1 MKIVRTDPFKKD
13 FEKLPDDVKRRTEK
27 SLKLLVEKPY
37 HPFYPS
43 LHVKKIQGV
52 VMKGYSDI
60 FEGRITRNYRFL
72 FLKEGDAFVLLR
84 CGKHDE
90 FF

>member
-37 HPFYPS
+37 HPFTLPCMS
-43 LHVKKIQGV
+43 KKPRG
-52 VMKGYSDI
+52 
-60 FEGRITRNYRFL
+60 
-72 FLKEGDAFVLLR
+72 GDERVQRYF
-84 CGKHDE
+84 
-90 FF
+90 